1 MNKYTNRLL
10 NIAIVVLCSQYCLAG
25 PTFTSDTIR
34 NYVENAI
41 EQILGI
47 DNEYDPLAREDI
59 SIIKEHVIATSLKP
73 TVWERMFR
81 KPIERTSEEI
91 QNNVYAGI
99 INFVEEQS
107 YKAAFDKTNN
117 AYIATK
123 VSQNLRNFVAN
134 RVAETGEIKVG
145 ELSRFVGYRLRDAI
159 IEQCS
164 RFSAVHDATSLRILK
179 CRVCFEKFVES
190 ECMRLSPCGHVV
202 CKKCAHEQFFER
214 NITSRC
220 PRCTRPFEIDNLR
233 EKLYGT
239 SAPTDDQNAS

>member
-1 MNKYTNRLL
+1 MNKYTGRLL
-10 NIAIVVLCSQYCLAG
+10 KIASIALLCSQNCLAE
-25 PTFTSDTIR
+25 PTFTNDTIR

-41 EQILGI
+41 EQLLGVN
-47 DNEYDPLAREDI
+47 NEYDPLAREDI
-59 SIIKEHVIATSLKP
+59 SIIKERVIAASLKP

-81 KPIERTSEEI
+81 RPIERTSDEI
-91 QNNVYAGI
+91 QKNVYTGI
-99 INFVEEQS
+99 IDFVEEQS

-134 RVAETGEIKVG
+134 RVAETGEFKAG
-145 ELSRFVGYRLRDAI
+145 RLARFAGCRLRDAI
-159 IEQCS
+159 LEQCS
-164 RFSAVHDATSLRILK
+164 RFSAVHDATSLRIVK

-190 ECMRLSPCGHVV
+190 ECIRLSTCGHVV

-214 NITSRC
+214 NGTSRC
-220 PRCTRPFEIDNLR
+220 PRCTKPVDINDLR

-239 SAPTDDQNAS
+239 SAPTDEQP